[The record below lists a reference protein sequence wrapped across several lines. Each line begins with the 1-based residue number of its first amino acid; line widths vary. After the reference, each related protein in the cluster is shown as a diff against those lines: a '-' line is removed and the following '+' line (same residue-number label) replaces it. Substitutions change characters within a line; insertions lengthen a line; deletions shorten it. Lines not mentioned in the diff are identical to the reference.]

1 MPCYGVFSFLKIEI
15 ERCGIMKKH
24 MDESVVHKK
33 HYDEIRNILEQEPYA
48 QFIGMKLTEFGPG
61 TATAELVPTDN
72 MVNSHNT
79 VHGAVLFSLADYV
92 FAVASNSYGK
102 TAVGVTTTM
111 NFMSAAFPGE
121 TITAVAHEDKRNH
134 RLGWYNI
141 EISNEKELIATM
153 QAMVYRKNDYF
164 ISIEE

>member
-1 MPCYGVFSFLKIEI
+1 
-15 ERCGIMKKH
+15 MKKH
-24 MDESVVHKK
+24 IDDFTVHEQ
-33 HYDEIRNILEQEPYA
+33 HYDEIRTIMEQEPYA
-48 QFIGMKLTEFGPG
+48 QFIGMTLKDFGPG
-61 TATAELVPTDN
+61 TATAELVPTKN
-72 MVNSHNT
+72 MLNSHNT

-121 TITAVAHEDKRNH
+121 TITAVAREDKRNH
-134 RLGWYNI
+134 RLAWYNI
-141 EISNEKELIATM
+141 EIRNEKELIATM

-164 ISIEE
+164 IPIED

>member
-1 MPCYGVFSFLKIEI
+1 
-15 ERCGIMKKH
+15 MKKH
-24 MDESVVHKK
+24 IDDFTVHEQ
-33 HYDEIRNILEQEPYA
+33 HYNEIRTIMEQEPYA
-48 QFIGMKLTEFGPG
+48 QFIGMKLINFGPG

-72 MVNSHNT
+72 MLNAHNT

-111 NFMSAAFPGE
+111 NFMSAAFPGQ
-121 TITAVAHEDKRNH
+121 TITAVAREDKRNH
-134 RLGWYNI
+134 RLGWYTI
-141 EISNEKELIATM
+141 DISNGKELIATM

-164 ISIEE
+164 IPVTD

>member
-1 MPCYGVFSFLKIEI
+1 MTKQIDDFA
-15 ERCGIMKKH
+15 
-24 MDESVVHKK
+24 VHEQ
-33 HYDEIRNILEQEPYA
+33 YYNEIRTILEQEPYA
-48 QFIGMKLTEFGPG
+48 QFIGMKLKDFGPG
-61 TATAELVPTDN
+61 TASAELVPTEN

-111 NFMSAAFPGE
+111 NFMAAAFPGE
-121 TITAVAHEDKRNH
+121 TITAVAREDKRNH
-134 RLGWYNI
+134 RLGWYTI

-164 ISIEE
+164 IPVTN